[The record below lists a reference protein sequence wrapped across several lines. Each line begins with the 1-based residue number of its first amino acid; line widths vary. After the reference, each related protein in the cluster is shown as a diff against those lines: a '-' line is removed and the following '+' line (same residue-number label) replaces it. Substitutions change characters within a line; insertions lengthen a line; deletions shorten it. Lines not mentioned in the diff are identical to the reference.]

1 MNLTPLDILN
11 PVFHFLDD
19 AIADYGVYLYLA
31 LVWLSAI
38 LIAWMFR
45 SCPRRKTRPQPR
57 EKTRVVIIV
66 EPPKSLPPPKK
77 IQEPGSVSDDI
88 EV

>member
-19 AIADYGVYLYLA
+19 IIADYGVYLYLA

-45 SCPRRKTRPQPR
+45 SRTRPKIRPQPR

-66 EPPKSLPPPKK
+66 EPPKALPPPKK
-77 IQEPGSVSDDI
+77 IQEPSSVGDDI
-88 EV
+88 DI

>member
-11 PVFHFLDD
+11 PVFHFLDN

-31 LVWLSAI
+31 LVWLSVI

-45 SCPRRKTRPQPR
+45 GRTRRTIRPQPR
-57 EKTRVVIIV
+57 EITRVVIIV
-66 EPPKSLPPPKK
+66 EPPKALPPPKK
-77 IQEPGSVSDDI
+77 ISEPGPGSDVID
-88 EV
+88 V